1 MTSDKITKNFLK
13 VAKMSKSYRIREEE
27 SETLK
32 EMRLKLIIETKL
44 DIKESDILH
53 VLIRNHLKNI
63 NSKEIIKYRAE
74 VLKKED

>member
-1 MTSDKITKNFLK
+1 
-13 VAKMSKSYRIREEE
+13 MSKSYRIREEE